1 MKLILLLLISLTY
14 TPLLFAATPPGE
26 VPISGTLRNEFMQ
39 GLTGP
44 PIMLSSYQGKPL
56 LINVWASYCGP
67 CLAEMRSIEAL
78 HQRYNTQFNVIGVSI
93 DDYPIRANAFLAKAN
108 TTFMHYIDH
117 KLILET
123 MFGAQSIPLT
133 LLVDAQGR
141 ILAKVKGAREW
152 DSPEIIQAIGETFE
166 MSM

>member
-1 MKLILLLLISLTY
+1 MKIILILLISIIY
-14 TPLLFAATPPGE
+14 APLLLAATPQSE
-26 VPISGTLRNEFMQ
+26 VPVTGTLRNEFMQ

-44 PIMLSSYQGKPL
+44 PIMLSSFLGKPL

-78 HQRYNTQFNVIGVSI
+78 HQRYNTHFNVIGVSI
-93 DDYPIRANAFLAKAN
+93 DDYPIRANAFLEKAD

-141 ILAKVKGAREW
+141 ILAKVNGAREW

-166 MSM
+166 INI